1 MTHDL
6 RFLSKIRELILQ
18 NLTNEPLDDL
28 LSNHPQFNI
37 YTRKYVVISS
47 YNSNHE

>member
-6 RFLSKIRELILQ
+6 RILSKTRELILQ

-28 LSNHPQFNI
+28 LSNHPQFN
-37 YTRKYVVISS
+37 KKMCS
-47 YNSNHE
+47 YIIIQF

>member
-6 RFLSKIRELILQ
+6 RILSKTREFILQ

-28 LSNHPQFNI
+28 LSNHPQFNV
-37 YTRKYVVISS
+37 YTRKCVVISL